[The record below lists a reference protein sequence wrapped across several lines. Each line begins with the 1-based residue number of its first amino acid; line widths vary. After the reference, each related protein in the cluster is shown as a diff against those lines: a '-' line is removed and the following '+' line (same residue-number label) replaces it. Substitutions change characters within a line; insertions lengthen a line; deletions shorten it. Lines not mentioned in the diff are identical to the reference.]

1 MAGQMCHYCAENLSL
16 KEKDLILG
24 CIREDQT
31 CQKLLFEQFA
41 PKMFTVCRRYA
52 RHHMEA
58 EDMLQDGFVKVF
70 DNLKQ
75 FQGKGSFEGWVR
87 RIMVNTAL
95 KYYRKSS
102 FQKEQIGFED
112 YQVGTVA
119 PEALSSLGEEEI
131 MALIANLPDGYRV
144 VFNLYVLEG
153 YSHQEI
159 AKELNIAE
167 STSRSQLVKARKMLQ
182 SRVLQSLKIR
192 I

>member
-1 MAGQMCHYCAENLSL
+1 MCHYCAENLSL

-41 PKMFTVCRRYA
+41 PKMFTLCRRYA

-112 YQVGTVA
+112 YQVGSVA
-119 PEALSSLGEEEI
+119 PEAISSLGEEEI
-131 MALIANLPDGYRV
+131 MALIAKLPDGYRV

-153 YSHQEI
+153 YSHSEI
-159 AKELNIAE
+159 AESLNIAE

-182 SRVLQSLKIR
+182 KRVLQSLKVR

>member
-1 MAGQMCHYCAENLSL
+1 M
-16 KEKDLILG
+16 KDIEIIKG
-24 CIREDQT
+24 CLREDPA
-31 CQKLLFEQFA
+31 CQKTLFERYA

-58 EDMLQDGFVKVF
+58 EDMMQDGFVKVF
-70 DNLKQ
+70 DNLEQ
-75 FQGKGSFEGWVR
+75 FSFKGSFEGWIR

-95 KYYRKSS
+95 KHYRKSS

-112 YQVGTVA
+112 YQTATVA
-119 PEALSSLGEEEI
+119 PEAISALGEEEI
-131 MALIANLPDGYRV
+131 MNLIANLPDGYRV

-153 YSHQEI
+153 FSHQEI
-159 AKELNIAE
+159 GEALKIAE

-182 SRVLQSLKIR
+182 SRILQSLKIR